1 MKILVCISHVP
12 DTTTKIKFVNN
23 NTAFDAAGVQWI
35 INPWDELALT
45 RALDI
50 KDVQAGAV
58 ESITVINVG
67 LVDTEPTI
75 RKALAIGAD
84 KAIRIN
90 TEPKDAY
97 LIASQL
103 AEVIKKDNYDV
114 IFCGIESCD
123 YNGST
128 VGGMLA
134 EILNVTSVSA
144 VTFFDIEN
152 LPTGQAGG
160 QIKLKREIDGGQEI
174 VTTKTPFVAIVQKGI
189 CKEPRIPS
197 MRGIMGAR
205 TKPLQVV
212 EPVAAE
218 PLVEFVNYEYPK
230 PKGTCKKIDPEN
242 VKELVQLLHNEAKV
256 I

>member
-23 NTAFDAAGVQWI
+23 NTAFDATGVQWI
-35 INPWDELALT
+35 VNPWDELALT

-50 KDVQAGAV
+50 KDAQPGAI

-67 LVDTEPTI
+67 LSDTEPTI

-84 KAIRIN
+84 KGIRVN
-90 TEPKDAY
+90 ANPKDDY
-97 LIASQL
+97 FIVTQL
-103 AEVIKKDNYDV
+103 AEVIKKENFDV

-123 YNGST
+123 FNGSS
-128 VGGMLA
+128 VGGMLS
-134 EILNVTSVSA
+134 EMLNIPSVSA
-144 VTFFDIEN
+144 VSYFDIEN
-152 LPTGQAGG
+152 G
-160 QIKLKREIDGGQEI
+160 KVNVKREIDGGHEVVATQI
-174 VTTKTPFVAIVQKGI
+174 PFVAIVQKGI

-212 EPVAAE
+212 EPVPAE

-230 PKGTCKKIDPEN
+230 SKAACKKVDPEN
-242 VKELVQLLHNEAKV
+242 AKELITLLHNEAKA

>member
-1 MKILVCISHVP
+1 MKILICISHVP

-23 NTAFDAAGVQWI
+23 NTSFDAAGVQWI

-50 KDVQAGAV
+50 KDAQAGAI

-67 LVDTEPTI
+67 LAETEPTI

-103 AEVIKKDNYDV
+103 AEVIKKDNFDV

-134 EILNVTSVSA
+134 EMLNITSVSS

-152 LPTGQAGG
+152 LPAGQAGG
-160 QIKLKREIDGGQEI
+160 QIKLKREIDGGQEV
-174 VTTKTPFVAIVQKGI
+174 VTTQVPFIAIVQKGI

-205 TKPLQVV
+205 TKPLQIV

-218 PLVEFVNYEYPK
+218 PLVEFVSYEYPK
-230 PKGTCKKIDPEN
+230 PKAACKKIDPEN

>member
-23 NTAFDAAGVQWI
+23 NTTFDPAGVQWI

-50 KDVQAGAV
+50 KDAQPGTI
-58 ESITVINVG
+58 ESITVANVG
-67 LVDTEPTI
+67 LVETEPTI

-84 KAIRIN
+84 KGIRVN
-90 TEPKDAY
+90 VQPTDAY
-97 LIASQL
+97 TIAAQL
-103 AEVIKKDNYDV
+103 AEVIKKENFDI
-114 IFCGIESCD
+114 IFCGIESSD
-123 YNGST
+123 YNGAT
-128 VGGMLA
+128 VGGMLS
-134 EILNVTSVSA
+134 EMLGMTSVSA
-144 VTFFDIEN
+144 VSTFDIN
-152 LPTGQAGG
+152 AGG
-160 QIKLKREIDGGQEI
+160 VILKREIDGGQE
-174 VTTKTPFVAIVQKGI
+174 VLSTQTPFIAIVQKGI

-212 EPVAAE
+212 EPIAVE
-218 PLVEFVNYEYPK
+218 PLLEYASFEYPK
-230 PKGTCKKIDPEN
+230 PKAACKKVDPEN

-256 I
+256 L

>member
-12 DTTTKIKFVNN
+12 DTTTKIKFVNS
-23 NTAFDAAGVQWI
+23 NTVFDAAGVQWI

-50 KDVQAGAV
+50 KDAQAGV
-58 ESITVINVG
+58 IESITVANVG
-67 LVDTEPTI
+67 LAETEPTI

-114 IFCGIESCD
+114 VFCGIESCD

-134 EILNVTSVSA
+134 EMLNITSVSA

-152 LPTGQAGG
+152 G
-160 QIKLKREIDGGQEI
+160 QIKLKREIDGGQEV
-174 VTTKTPFVAIVQKGI
+174 VTTQTPFIAIVQKGI

-242 VKELVQLLHNEAKV
+242 VKDLVQLLHNEAKV

>member
-23 NTAFDAAGVQWI
+23 NTSFDTTGVQWI

-50 KDVQAGAV
+50 KDAQAGV
-58 ESITVINVG
+58 IESITVINVG
-67 LVDTEPTI
+67 GCETEPTI

-84 KAIRIN
+84 KGIRIN
-90 TEPKDAY
+90 ADPKDSY
-97 LIASQL
+97 IIAAQL
-103 AEVIKKDNYDV
+103 AEVIKKENFDV

-123 YNGST
+123 FNGCN
-128 VGGMLA
+128 VGGMLS
-134 EILNVTSVSA
+134 EMLNIPSVSA
-144 VTFFDIEN
+144 VSFFDIEN
-152 LPTGQAGG
+152 GE
-160 QIKLKREIDGGQEI
+160 IKLKREIDGGQEV
-174 VTTKTPFVAIVQKGI
+174 VTTQTPFIAIVQKGI

-205 TKPLQVV
+205 AKPLQVI
-212 EPVAAE
+212 EPIGVE

-230 PKGTCKKIDPEN
+230 PKAACKKTDPEN
-242 VKELVQLLHNEAKV
+242 VKELISILHNEAKV

>member
-23 NTAFDAAGVQWI
+23 NTSLDTAGVQWV

-45 RALDI
+45 RSLDI
-50 KDVQAGAV
+50 KDAQPGVI

-67 LVDTEPTI
+67 GCETEPTI
-75 RKALAIGAD
+75 RKALAMGAD

-90 TEPKDAY
+90 TNPTDSY
-97 LIASQL
+97 IIAAQL
-103 AEVIKKDNYDV
+103 AEVIKKENFDI

-123 YNGST
+123 FNGCT
-128 VGGMLA
+128 VGGMLS
-134 EILNVTSVSA
+134 EMLNLPSVSA
-144 VTFFDIEN
+144 VSFFDIEN
-152 LPTGQAGG
+152 GE
-160 QIKLKREIDGGQEI
+160 IKLKREIDGGQEV
-174 VTTKTPFVAIVQKGI
+174 VTTQAPFIAIVQKGI

-205 TKPLQVV
+205 AKPLQVI
-212 EPVAAE
+212 EPVAVE

-230 PKGTCKKIDPEN
+230 PKAACRKIDPEN
-242 VKELVQLLHNEAKV
+242 VKELVTLLHNEAKV

>member
-23 NTAFDAAGVQWI
+23 NTSFDTGGVQWI
-35 INPWDELALT
+35 VNPWDELALT

-50 KDVQAGAV
+50 KDAQPGII

-67 LVDTEPTI
+67 LVDSEPTI

-84 KAIRIN
+84 KGIRIN
-90 TEPKDAY
+90 AEPKDAFSV
-97 LIASQL
+97 ATQL
-103 AEVIKKDNYDV
+103 AEVIKKDPYDV

-123 YNGST
+123 YNGSN
-128 VGGMLA
+128 VGGMLS
-134 EILNVTSVSA
+134 EMLNMTSVSA
-144 VTFFDIEN
+144 VSFFDSE
-152 LPTGQAGG
+152 AGK
-160 QIKLKREIDGGQEI
+160 IKLKREIDGGHEVVSTQ
-174 VTTKTPFVAIVQKGI
+174 TPFIAIVQKGI

-212 EPVAAE
+212 EPVATE
-218 PLVEFVNYEYPK
+218 VFVEFVNYEYPK
-230 PKGTCKKIDPEN
+230 PKAACKKIDPEN